1 MLAAISYPPIPIWD
15 IGPLRFSLHG
25 LFAAI
30 GFLVGGWL
38 ATRRLTAR
46 GFDGAAFQSVL
57 SWALVGAILGA
68 RYFTTPAAIIGGTPL
83 LDALHPL
90 RGNFSIMGGFA
101 GGILAGIYR
110 MRKVGLPILP
120 TLDTAT
126 FGLALGTIIGRVGD
140 LAIVEHLGSA
150 TSVAWG
156 YGVKPGYDLAPQ
168 HDILECTREAVGGL
182 CSVPGTLDPGIYH
195 HVAAYDLIGAAIL
208 MLLLY
213 RLVRLRLHY
222 GQLFALWIV
231 WYGVQRFVLDFMRIG
246 NGDAVLGS
254 ITWNQASGLAAAVGA
269 VGLFLWFGRRP
280 VVNADNDALLQETPG
295 NEPVSA

>member
-1 MLAAISYPPIPIWD
+1 MLAAISYPPIPIWEV
-15 IGPLRFSLHG
+15 GPLRLSLHG
-25 LFAAI
+25 FFAAI

-46 GFDGAAFQSVL
+46 GFDGSAFQSVL

-68 RYFTTPAAIIGGTPL
+68 RYFTAPAALIGGTPIV
-83 LDALHPL
+83 DALNPL

-110 MRKVGLPILP
+110 MRKVGLPVLP

-140 LAIVEHLGSA
+140 LAIVEHLGSP
-150 TSVAWG
+150 TSVPWG

-168 HDILECTREAVGGL
+168 HDALECTRAVVDGF
-182 CSVPGTLDPGIYH
+182 CAVPGTNQPGIYH

-208 MLLLY
+208 LFFLY
-213 RLVRLRLHY
+213 RLVRRRLHY
-222 GQLFALWIV
+222 GQLFAIWIA
-231 WYGVQRFVLDFMRIG
+231 WYGVQRFVLDFMRVG
-246 NGDAVLGS
+246 NGDATLGP

-269 VGLFLWFGRRP
+269 FGLFAWFGRRP
-280 VVNADNDALLQETPG
+280 LVDAANDAALRG
-295 NEPVSA
+295 EPVSA